1 MAIIQ
6 DLQAEGKD
14 LAIVRMSEL
23 PLHGH
28 EKFSTDPSTTER
40 QQRDP
45 KEIARRYQL
54 QLCEKA
60 KEENIIVYLE
70 TGCGKTLIA
79 VLLIQEFAES
89 IKKPGRNV
97 CVFLAPTVPLVEQQ
111 ADVIKLHTNFKVG
124 QYYGEAKHSSK
135 AHQDWIE
142 ELEKYEVLVMTP
154 DILLHNL
161 HHCFMKMELIEL
173 LIFDECHHAQKR
185 HPYAQIMREFFKKGR
200 GKCPRIFGMTASPII
215 GKGGSNQV
223 EYAKGINSLEQL
235 LDAKVYTVEERSELE
250 SFVPSPITNTWYYD
264 NENSLGYS
272 SIVSCKKKLD
282 ECRQKH
288 ICLVFSCCNGE
299 NIEICKHDSKGN
311 LKKTKTITRLYGELI
326 YCLDEIGLWGAKQAV
341 EMQLDDMVGGANGND
356 DTAENH
362 VTNAFLRDAFLI
374 LDPFVQDM
382 FEEPFFSS
390 KVKALVEILLQY
402 RNRKDMKCI
411 VFVKRIITARLL
423 TKMINHVQLLPLWRC
438 EFLVGCHSGMKEMS
452 RAKMNK
458 IVDKFRSG
466 EFNLLVATNV
476 AEEGLDIQTCCLV
489 VRFDLPNTV
498 ASFIQSRGR
507 ARMPESGYIFLVE
520 RGNFSQ
526 EKLVEHFIHGE
537 EQMRKEVQ
545 NRTADGDEQYEEEED
560 QIYRVNATDAT
571 ISTGCCVSLLHHFCS
586 KLSKD
591 EYFIPVPEYSYFGEP
606 GGVLCRINLPSN
618 APIRQVDGPT
628 CSSMEKAKRV
638 ACLEACKVLHSF
650 GALTDYLLPRE
661 DEQDGEYQDC
671 LSADACKP
679 GESKRSMELYEMLV
693 PVALQGGWN
702 ECAKSVYLHAYK
714 VKFNPVPPDRE
725 YIQFALFLE
734 SSLPK
739 EAETM
744 KVELHLA
751 HGRIVKTEL
760 LPSGSLEFDPIQLS
774 DALKFQEIFLRIL
787 LDRQD
792 FCTDYVELGVED
804 ANFGMSSTSYLLLPV
819 QSCDGKQE
827 LCIDWKIIKDCLSS
841 PVFSHASKGLPAA
854 DGSGNLLENRDYLWF
869 DNGWV
874 HIDTIQNC
882 LVVTSHN
889 DTFYC
894 IVDVLHEINA
904 NSYAETMNCSYADYY
919 KKKYNVI
926 LEYREQPFLKAKQ
939 LLGLH
944 NLLHDRSQ
952 ISLRSQANQGDG
964 AKEEKFVELPPELCY
979 IKLTGFSSP
988 LASAVSLLP
997 SMMHRLENLLVA
1009 IELKELLTAS
1019 FPEGYQVTA
1028 SRVLEA
1034 ITTERC
1040 MEGFSL
1046 ERLEVLG
1053 DAFLKYAVSR
1063 RLFLVYDKLDE
1074 GQLTKRRSNAIKNSN
1089 LYKRAKGKGFPTYI
1103 RDEYFDPKH
1112 YFALG
1117 RPCKNVCTP
1126 EAVYTIHYFE
1136 GDNTMTDADSTS
1148 VKCTKRHHWLHMK
1161 TIADVVEA
1169 LIGAYLVD
1177 GGFGAALAFLKW
1189 IGIEID
1195 FDPSLVGEAC
1205 IRSTNN
1211 LSLTK
1216 CIDIDELQRLL
1227 GYNFTYKG
1235 LLLEAFAHPS
1245 FNEHNGGCYQR
1256 LEFLG
1261 DAVLDYI
1268 ITSYLY
1274 SVYPDMKPGYLTDMR
1289 SMTVNNESFAFV
1301 AVRHGLYMYLIQK
1314 SDSLSSAVTKYVDF
1328 IKASFTTERYSYDQP
1343 EPKCPKVLG
1352 DIVESFAGALLVDT
1366 GFDLDCVWKLMLNIL
1381 DPIVTPETLR
1391 LQPVREL
1398 SEVCQHHNLKLD
1410 YIKASKG
1417 NGFLVEAKIS
1427 GKKVSGKDLS
1437 VGGIGTRTSIK
1448 DAKKVASKDALL
1460 KLKGFGLEHPNKI
1473 LEVFIKTCR
1482 KGYALL
1488 VGKGKAKQAT
1498 SDIVSIQKLEE
1509 LKLNPSPASCSRDVH
1524 SVRSTSEFI
1533 PPSMSSIPKNAS
1545 TGCEQPPL
1553 LSASLTENDMS
1564 STNQNQEADKEY
1576 TNSDHNCDIANM
1588 TEYQWPSTSWDTDID
1603 QFLGSAKSSLNEFC
1617 QKKSWDVPA
1626 WLCYKEEGMPHQK
1639 SFTYMAVLRLPG
1651 GISVECVGEPMKNKR
1666 LAMESA
1672 SRGALW
1678 WLNSEGYL

>member
-6 DLQAEGKD
+6 ELEAEGKD
-14 LAIVRMSEL
+14 FAMVKMSEL
-23 PLHGH
+23 PFHGN
-28 EKFSTDPSTTER
+28 EKFSTDTSVAER
-40 QQRDP
+40 QQQDP
-45 KEIARRYQL
+45 KVIARRYQL
-54 QLCEKA
+54 QLCQKA

-79 VLLIQEFAES
+79 VLLIQEFAEA

-111 ADVIKLHTNFKVG
+111 ADVIRLHSNFKVG
-124 QYYGEAKHSSK
+124 RYYGEAKHSSK

-200 GKCPRIFGMTASPII
+200 GKCPRIFGMTASPIM

-235 LDAKVYTVEERSELE
+235 LDAKVYTVVDRSELE
-250 SFVPSPITNTWYYD
+250 SFVPSPITNVWYY
-264 NENSLGYS
+264 NKKNSLEYE
-272 SIVSCKKKLD
+272 SIVSCQKKFD
-282 ECRQKH
+282 ECKQKH
-288 ICLVFSCCNGE
+288 ICLVFSCCNGK
-299 NIEICKHDSKGN
+299 NMEICKHDVKGN
-311 LKKTKTITRLYGELI
+311 MKKTKTITRLYGELM
-326 YCLDEIGLWGAKQAV
+326 YCLDELGLWGAKQAV
-341 EMQLDDMVGGANGND
+341 TMQLDDMVGSTNAND
-356 DTAENH
+356 DNAENH
-362 VTNAFLRDAFLI
+362 VANAFLRDSSLI
-374 LDPFVQDM
+374 LDPYVEDA

-390 KVKALVEILLQY
+390 KVKALVEILSQY

-423 TKMINHVQLLPLWRC
+423 TKMINYVQLKPVWRC

-458 IVDKFRSG
+458 IVEKFRSG

-507 ARMPESGYIFLVE
+507 ARMQESGYIFLVE
-520 RGNFSQ
+520 RGNLSQ
-526 EKLVEHFIHGE
+526 EKRVEHFIDGE
-537 EQMRKEVQ
+537 EQMRREVQ
-545 NRTADGDEQYEEEED
+545 NRSPDGAEQYEEEED

-591 EYFIPVPEYSYFGEP
+591 EYFIPVPEYSYFEEP
-606 GGVLCRINLPSN
+606 GGVVCRINLPSN
-618 APIRQVDGPT
+618 APIRQIDGPI

-661 DEQDGEYQDC
+661 DEQDEEYQDC

-679 GESKRSMELYEMLV
+679 GEGKRSMELYEMRV

-702 ECAKSVYLHAYK
+702 KCTKSVYLHAYI
-714 VKFNPVPPDRE
+714 VDFNPVPPDRE
-725 YIQFALFLE
+725 YTQFALFLE
-734 SSLPK
+734 SSLPN
-739 EAETM
+739 EAERM
-744 KVELHLA
+744 NVELHLA

-760 LPSGSLEFDPIQLS
+760 LPSRSLEFDPSQLR
-774 DALKFQEIFLRIL
+774 DALNFQEIFLRIL

-792 FCTDYVELGVED
+792 FRTDYVELGTED
-804 ANFGMSSTSYLLLPV
+804 VNLGLSSTSYLLLPV
-819 QSCDGKQE
+819 QSCDSKQE

-841 PVFSHASKGLPAA
+841 PVFSHESKGLSAA
-854 DGSGNLLENRDYLWF
+854 DDSGNQLEERDFWRF

-874 HIDTIQNC
+874 HIDNIRNT

-894 IVDVLHEINA
+894 IVDILHEINA

-919 KKKYNVI
+919 KKKYNVT

-952 ISLRSQANQGDG
+952 VSPRSQANHGDG
-964 AKEEKFVELPPELCY
+964 AKEEKFVELPAELCY

-1019 FPEGYQVTA
+1019 FPEGSQITA

-1063 RLFLVYDKLDE
+1063 RLFLVFDKLDE
-1074 GQLTKRRSNAIKNSN
+1074 GQLTKKRSNSIKNSN
-1089 LYKRAKGKGFPTYI
+1089 LYKRAKGKGFPAFI
-1103 RDEYFDPKH
+1103 RDEYFDLKQ

-1126 EAVYTIHYFE
+1126 DVEKTIHYFE
-1136 GDNTMTDADSTS
+1136 GDNAMAEMDSLS
-1148 VKCTKRHHWLHMK
+1148 VKCTKRHHLLHMK

-1177 GGFGAALAFLKW
+1177 SGFPAALAFLKW
-1189 IGIEID
+1189 MGIEID
-1195 FDPSLVGEAC
+1195 FDASLVGEAC
-1205 IRSTNN
+1205 LQSRNN
-1211 LSLTK
+1211 LSLIK
-1216 CIDIDELQRLL
+1216 CIDIDELERLL
-1227 GYNFTYKG
+1227 GYNFIHKG

-1289 SMTVNNESFAFV
+1289 SMTVNNESFASV

-1314 SDSLSSAVTKYVDF
+1314 SDSLSSAVRKYVDF
-1328 IKASFTTERYSYDQP
+1328 TKSLLTTDRDSYDEP

-1352 DIVESFAGALLVDT
+1352 DIVESFAGALVVDT
-1366 GFDLDCVWKLMLNIL
+1366 GFDLECVWKLVLRIL
-1381 DPIVTPETLR
+1381 EPIVTPETLCI
-1391 LQPVREL
+1391 QPVREL
-1398 SEVCQHHNLKLD
+1398 SEVCQHHNLTLD
-1410 YIKASKG
+1410 YRKVPKG
-1417 NGFLVEAKIS
+1417 NGFLVEANVS
-1427 GKKVSGKDLS
+1427 GKKVSGF
-1437 VGGIGTRTSIK
+1437 VGGSGTRTSIK

-1460 KLKGFGLEHPNKI
+1460 KLKGFGLEHPHKI
-1473 LEVFIKTCR
+1473 LEVFIRTCR
-1482 KGYALL
+1482 KGSAVL
-1488 VGKGKAKQAT
+1488 VGKNKAEQAT
-1498 SDIVSIQKLEE
+1498 SNIIITERLEE
-1509 LKLNPSPASCSRDVH
+1509 HKFFPSRASCSRDLH
-1524 SVRSTSEFI
+1524 GVRSTSEFI
-1533 PPSMSSIPKNAS
+1533 PPGTASPQKNAS
-1545 TGCEQPPL
+1545 TICEQPQL
-1553 LSASLTENDMS
+1553 LSTSLTENDVS
-1564 STNQNQEADKEY
+1564 STNQNKEADQEY
-1576 TNSDHNCDIANM
+1576 TNSDHHYDIANT
-1588 TEYQWPSTSWDTDID
+1588 TEYQWPSASWDTDID

-1617 QKKSWDVPA
+1617 QKRSWGVPE
-1626 WLCYKEEGMPHQK
+1626 WVCYKEEGMPHQK
-1639 SFTYMAVLRLPG
+1639 SFTYMAVLKLPEN
-1651 GISVECVGEPMKNKR
+1651 ICIECLGEPKKNKR

-1678 WLNSEGYL
+1678 WLNSQGYL